1 MAGSDNALL
10 TPEVAANAAIGTRG
24 TLRRSIRTHHFYYY
38 LMLPGLIYIL
48 IFKYLP
54 MIGISISFLEINP
67 FIGMQ
72 GIIQGKWI
80 GFKNF
85 EKFFS
90 SYFFGNIV
98 ANTFIISG
106 LKLLFTFPTTIVLAL
121 LINEL
126 VNVVFKRVV
135 QTISYLPHFIS
146 WVVVAGLAFKLFAT
160 SGGLVNQL
168 VEWLG
173 GEAVGFLGDPR
184 YFRSVLIATHVW
196 KEIGWGTII
205 ILAALAGVNP
215 ELYESAIIDGANKLQ
230 QIIRITLPSIAMVI
244 SILLI
249 FNVGNLINAG
259 FEQVLLLYNPL
270 VYDVSD
276 IIDTYVYREGLQQL
290 NFSYAAAVGVFKSV
304 TALIMVVIANF
315 TAKRLEQEG
324 LW

>member
-1 MAGSDNALL
+1 MSGSDQALP
-10 TPEVAANAAIGTRG
+10 TRAADAGARG
-24 TLRRSIRTHHFYYY
+24 NLLRSVRKHHFYYY
-38 LMLPGLIYIL
+38 LMLPGLIYFL

-67 FIGMQ
+67 FIGLQ

-106 LKLLFTFPTTIVLAL
+106 LKLLFTFPTTIALAL

-126 VNVVFKRVV
+126 VNVLFKRVV

-160 SGGLVNQL
+160 SGGLVNH
-168 VEWLG
+168 VIEWFG
-173 GEAVGFLGDPR
+173 GESLGFLGDPR

-215 ELYESAIIDGANKLQ
+215 ELYESAIIDGANKWQ
-230 QIIRITLPSIAMVI
+230 QVIRITLPSIAMVI

-249 FNVGNLINAG
+249 FNIGNLINAG

-304 TALIMVVIANF
+304 TALAMVVIANF

>member
-1 MAGSDNALL
+1 MAGSDHTVIAPDAELH
-10 TPEVAANAAIGTRG
+10 VAARSPGMLG
-24 TLRRSIRTHHFYYY
+24 RSIRKHHFYYW
-38 LMLPGLIYIL
+38 LMLPGLLYLL

-54 MIGISISFLEINP
+54 MLGISIAFLEINP
-67 FIGMQ
+67 FIGFK
-72 GIIQGKWI
+72 GVIGGEWI

-85 EKFFS
+85 QKFFG

-106 LKLLFTFPTTIVLAL
+106 LKLLFSFPTTIVLAL

-126 VNVVFKRVV
+126 VNVLYKRVV

-146 WVVVAGLAFKLFAT
+146 WVVVAGLAFKMFST
-160 SGGLVNQL
+160 SDGLVNQL
-168 VEWLG
+168 IEWLG
-173 GEAVGFLGDPR
+173 GDRLSFLGDSR
-184 YFRSVLIATHVW
+184 YFRGVLVATHVW

-205 ILAALAGVNP
+205 ILAALAGVSP

-230 QIIRITLPSIAMVI
+230 QTVRITLPSIAMVI

-249 FNVGNLINAG
+249 FNIGNLINAG
-259 FEQVLLLYNPL
+259 FEQILLLYSPL

-290 NFSYAAAVGVFKSV
+290 NFSYAAAVDVFKSV
-304 TALIMVVIANF
+304 IALTMVVGANF
-315 TAKRLEQEG
+315 IAKRLEQEG

>member
-1 MAGSDNALL
+1 MSGSDHALL
-10 TPEVAANAAIGTRG
+10 TRAAAGARG
-24 TLRRSIRTHHFYYY
+24 NLLRSIRKHHFYYY
-38 LMLPGLIYIL
+38 LMLPGLIYFL

-67 FIGMQ
+67 FIGLQ

-106 LKLLFTFPTTIVLAL
+106 LKLLFTFPTTIALAL

-126 VNVVFKRVV
+126 VNVLFKRVV

-160 SGGLVNQL
+160 SGGLVNH
-168 VEWLG
+168 VIEWFG
-173 GEAVGFLGDPR
+173 GESLGFLGDPR

-215 ELYESAIIDGANKLQ
+215 ELYESAIIDGANKWQ
-230 QIIRITLPSIAMVI
+230 QVIRITLPSIAMVI

-249 FNVGNLINAG
+249 FNIGNLINAG

-304 TALIMVVIANF
+304 TALAMVVIANF

>member
-1 MAGSDNALL
+1 MSGSDHALL
-10 TPEVAANAAIGTRG
+10 TRSAAEAGARG
-24 TLRRSIRTHHFYYY
+24 NLLRSIRKHHFYYY
-38 LMLPGLIYIL
+38 LMLPGLIYFL

-54 MIGISISFLEINP
+54 MVGISISFLEINP
-67 FIGMQ
+67 FIGLQ

-106 LKLLFTFPTTIVLAL
+106 LKLLFTFPTTIALAL

-126 VNVVFKRVV
+126 VNVLFKRVV

-160 SGGLVNQL
+160 SGGLVNH
-168 VEWLG
+168 VIEWFG
-173 GEAVGFLGDPR
+173 GESLGFLGDPR

-215 ELYESAIIDGANKLQ
+215 ELYESAIIDGANKWQ
-230 QIIRITLPSIAMVI
+230 QVIRITLPSIAMVI

-304 TALIMVVIANF
+304 AALAMVVIANF

>member
-1 MAGSDNALL
+1 MSGSDHALP
-10 TPEVAANAAIGTRG
+10 TRAADAGARG
-24 TLRRSIRTHHFYYY
+24 NLLRSVRKHHFYYY
-38 LMLPGLIYIL
+38 LMLPGLIYFL

-67 FIGMQ
+67 FIGLQ

-106 LKLLFTFPTTIVLAL
+106 LKLLFTFPTTIALAL

-126 VNVVFKRVV
+126 VNVLFKRVV

-160 SGGLVNQL
+160 SGGLVNH
-168 VEWLG
+168 VIEWFG
-173 GEAVGFLGDPR
+173 GESLGFLGDPR

-215 ELYESAIIDGANKLQ
+215 ELYESAIIDGANKWQ
-230 QIIRITLPSIAMVI
+230 QVIRITLPSIAMVI

-249 FNVGNLINAG
+249 FNIGNLINAG

-304 TALIMVVIANF
+304 TALAMVVIANF

>member
-1 MAGSDNALL
+1 MSGSDHTVVA
-10 TPEVAANAAIGTRG
+10 PEAELRAAARRPGMLG
-24 TLRRSIRTHHFYYY
+24 RSIRKHHFYYW
-38 LMLPGLIYIL
+38 LMLPGIVYLL
-48 IFKYLP
+48 VFKYLP
-54 MIGISISFLEINP
+54 MVGISIAFLEINP
-67 FIGMQ
+67 FIGLK
-72 GIIQGKWI
+72 GVIGGEWI

-85 EKFFS
+85 QKFFG

-106 LKLLFTFPTTIVLAL
+106 LKLLFSFPTTIVLAL

-126 VNVVFKRVV
+126 VNVLFKRVV

-146 WVVVAGLAFKLFAT
+146 WVVVAGLAFKMFST
-160 SGGLVNQL
+160 SDGLVNQL
-168 VEWLG
+168 IEWLG
-173 GEAVGFLGDPR
+173 GERLSFLGDPR
-184 YFRSVLIATHVW
+184 YFRSVLVATHVW

-205 ILAALAGVNP
+205 ILAALAGVSP

-230 QIIRITLPSIAMVI
+230 QTIRITLPSIAMVI

-249 FNVGNLINAG
+249 FNIGNLINAG
-259 FEQVLLLYNPL
+259 FEQILLLYSPV

-290 NFSYAAAVGVFKSV
+290 NFSYAAAVDVFKSV
-304 TALIMVVIANF
+304 IALLMVVGANF
-315 TAKRLEQEG
+315 TAKKLEQEG

>member
-1 MAGSDNALL
+1 MSGSDHALP
-10 TPEVAANAAIGTRG
+10 TRAAADAGARG
-24 TLRRSIRTHHFYYY
+24 NLLRSVRKHHFYYY
-38 LMLPGLIYIL
+38 LMLPGLIYFL

-67 FIGMQ
+67 FIGLQ

-106 LKLLFTFPTTIVLAL
+106 LKLLFTFPTTIALAL

-126 VNVVFKRVV
+126 VNVLFKRVV

-160 SGGLVNQL
+160 SGGLVNH
-168 VEWLG
+168 VIEWFG
-173 GEAVGFLGDPR
+173 GESLGFLGDPR

-215 ELYESAIIDGANKLQ
+215 ELYESAIIDGANKWQ
-230 QIIRITLPSIAMVI
+230 QVIRITLPSIAMVI

-249 FNVGNLINAG
+249 FNIGNLINAG

-304 TALIMVVIANF
+304 TALAMVVIANF

>member
-1 MAGSDNALL
+1 MSGSDHAL
-10 TPEVAANAAIGTRG
+10 PTRADADAG
-24 TLRRSIRTHHFYYY
+24 ARGNLLRSVRKHHFYYY
-38 LMLPGLIYIL
+38 LMLPGLIYFL

-67 FIGMQ
+67 FIGLQ

-106 LKLLFTFPTTIVLAL
+106 LKLLFTFPTTIALAL

-126 VNVVFKRVV
+126 VNVLFKRVV

-160 SGGLVNQL
+160 SGGLVNH
-168 VEWLG
+168 VIEWFG
-173 GEAVGFLGDPR
+173 GESLGFLGDPR

-215 ELYESAIIDGANKLQ
+215 ELYESAIIDGANKWQ
-230 QIIRITLPSIAMVI
+230 QVIRITLPSIAMVI

-249 FNVGNLINAG
+249 FNIGNLINAG

-304 TALIMVVIANF
+304 TALAMVVIANF

>member
-1 MAGSDNALL
+1 MSGSDHALL
-10 TPEVAANAAIGTRG
+10 TRAAADAGARG
-24 TLRRSIRTHHFYYY
+24 NLLRSIRKHHFYYY
-38 LMLPGLIYIL
+38 LMLPGLIYFL

-67 FIGMQ
+67 FIGLQ

-106 LKLLFTFPTTIVLAL
+106 LKLLFTFPTTIALAL

-126 VNVVFKRVV
+126 VNVLFKRVV

-160 SGGLVNQL
+160 SGGLVNH
-168 VEWLG
+168 VIEWFG
-173 GEAVGFLGDPR
+173 GESLGFLGDPR

-215 ELYESAIIDGANKLQ
+215 ELYESAIIDGANKWQ
-230 QIIRITLPSIAMVI
+230 QVIRITLPSIAMVI

-249 FNVGNLINAG
+249 FNIGNLINAG

-304 TALIMVVIANF
+304 TALAMVVIANF